1 LSSRERDPAAN
12 GLPLEFRELRY
23 FAVLC
28 EELHFGRAAERL
40 HISQSPLSQA
50 IAQLERKLGTRLLDR
65 SSRHV
70 QLTPAGKVLLHHAR
84 RLLRDADDAVGA
96 TRRAGSGETGTLRL
110 AVEPVS
116 REAVLPGLRHALDER
131 LPGLTVDVVEL
142 AGDDVAD
149 AVVRGAADAGLML
162 VPPSRDDIA
171 AVPLRRD
178 SAVAMMLRG
187 HLLSGRGR
195 VTVDDLA
202 KHTLVL
208 WPRNVSRGV
217 HDLVLGLFHGH
228 MPAAMRVTEQHSGA
242 AWDAMHADGF
252 AVVPASSAV
261 SGDFVTV
268 PINGA
273 DIDFT
278 LSLIW
283 SNATPPSVLP
293 PLLDAADAAADENK
307 WLRPAPAT
315 SDGRGATAAR
325 PLRPSRG

>member
-1 LSSRERDPAAN
+1 MSTPERDSAVN
-12 GLPLEFRELRY
+12 GLPPEFRELRY
-23 FAVLC
+23 FVVLC

-70 QLTPAGKVLLHHAR
+70 QLTPAGSVLVHHAR

-110 AVEPVS
+110 GVGPAS

-131 LPGLTVDVVEL
+131 LPQLAVDVIEL
-142 AGDDVAD
+142 AGDDVVETVLRGGAD
-149 AVVRGAADAGLML
+149 VGLML
-162 VPPSRDDIA
+162 TTPSRDDIE

-178 SAVAMMLRG
+178 SAVAIMLRG
-187 HLLSGRGR
+187 HPLSGRDR
-195 VTVDDLA
+195 VTVEELA

-208 WPRNVSRGV
+208 WPRDVSRGA
-217 HDLVLGLFHGH
+217 HDLVLGFFHGH
-228 MPAAMRVTEQHSGA
+228 MPARMRVTDRHSGA

-261 SGDFVTV
+261 GGDFVAI
-268 PINGA
+268 PIEGA
-273 DIDFT
+273 DFEFT
-278 LSLIW
+278 MSLIW
-283 SNATPPSVLP
+283 SAATPPPVLP
-293 PLLDAADAAADENK
+293 ALLDAADAAVDENR
-307 WLRPAPAT
+307 WLKAAAAT
-315 SDGRGATAAR
+315 SDGRGVTAAR
-325 PLRPSRG
+325 PLRLSRG